1 MTRRAVHFVGSFPAV
16 DTETAMRA
24 MLDAA
29 GPRLRTLPTGETN
42 RYEFYIR
49 PIIEEL
55 VTQGVLE
62 VRRSRE
68 WQSSRDRTRH
78 RVANGGVL
86 TADSMDLGYRRE
98 TEEALPVFTGLHR
111 TRDLAGTALQIG
123 MPTDFTLAFV
133 ALGATGVLR
142 HRRAF
147 AEATVRE
154 ITAVRELAGTEVVI
168 QLEATAEL
176 VLAATAQPL
185 HTALDRALGLA
196 RGMAELAA
204 AAPAGTRFGVH
215 LCLGSLRNKARAI
228 LRDTRPLVDLAN
240 SVVRHWPAGRPL
252 EFVHAPLA
260 AGDVPPPRRPEFYS
274 PLGDLAL
281 GEHTAFYAG
290 LVHDVPTE
298 QEQLQVLSLVEAAL
312 GRPVDGVASACGLGR
327 RPRSVADA
335 MLARADR
342 IAAGDEPGP

>member
-1 MTRRAVHFVGSFPAV
+1 
-16 DTETAMRA
+16 MRA
-24 MLDAA
+24 MLDSA

-49 PIIEEL
+49 PIIEDL
-55 VTQGVLE
+55 VAQGALE
-62 VRRSRE
+62 VKQPRE

-78 RVANGGVL
+78 RVPRGSAL
-86 TADSMDLGYRRE
+86 TADSLALGYTKE
-98 TEEALPVFTGLHR
+98 TEEALPVFAELRR
-111 TRDLAGTALQIG
+111 TRALSGTALQIG

-154 ITAVRELAGTEVVI
+154 ITAVRELAGTDVVV

-176 VLAATAQPL
+176 VLMATAQPV
-185 HTALDRALGLA
+185 HRALDMALGLS
-196 RGMAELAA
+196 RGIAELAA

-215 LCLGSLRNKARAI
+215 LCLGSLRNRARAT

-240 SVVRHWPAGRPL
+240 AVARHWPADRPL
-252 EFVHAPLA
+252 EFVHGPLA
-260 AGDVPPPRRPEFYS
+260 AGAVPPPARAEFYT

-281 GEHTAFYAG
+281 AEQTAFYAG

-298 QEQLQVLSLVEAAL
+298 AEQLQILTMVEEAL
-312 GRPVDGVASACGLGR
+312 GRPVDGVGSACGLGR
-327 RPRSVADA
+327 RSRPVADA
-335 MLARADR
+335 LLARADR
-342 IAAGDEPGP
+342 IAGGGESRT